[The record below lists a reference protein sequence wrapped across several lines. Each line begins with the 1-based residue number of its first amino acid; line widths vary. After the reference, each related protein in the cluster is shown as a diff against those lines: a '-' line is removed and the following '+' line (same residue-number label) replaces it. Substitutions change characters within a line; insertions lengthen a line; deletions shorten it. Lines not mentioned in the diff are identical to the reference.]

1 MDEELVFTW
10 TFIMNFILGIAIIGV
25 AIFFMHQGPLT
36 DISKAYSEYAAV
48 KGGFTS
54 TDIANIKT
62 DLANAGYDPSKIT
75 ITIQA
80 YDINGTNISSKAYP
94 ITPMNQSPYP
104 ATPNFVP
111 RGGKI
116 VLKISSS
123 ENTTIDEV
131 SKILGDT
138 NAREIKHSIKREVM
152 SERIR

>member
-1 MDEELVFTW
+1 MDEALVFSW
-10 TFIMNFILGIAIIGV
+10 TFILKFILGISIIGV

-54 TDIANIKT
+54 TDITNIKT
-62 DLANAGYDPSKIT
+62 ELANAGYDPSKIT

-80 YDINGTNISSKAYP
+80 YDIDGTNISSKAYP
-94 ITPMNQSPYP
+94 VTPKNQTPYP
-104 ATPNFVP
+104 TTPNFVP

-123 ENTTIDEV
+123 ESTTLDEV
-131 SKILGDT
+131 NKVLGDT
-138 NAREIKHSIKREVM
+138 TAKKVKHGTKREVM
-152 SERIR
+152 SERVR